1 MKKAIKF
8 LKKPN
13 IIYIEVP
20 DVNAIKDKKEGKN
33 REEFALGHH
42 HVFSKKS
49 LYNLFVSCNLK
60 VVKIKSIREPSGKY
74 TLYGFGLVI

>member
-1 MKKAIKF
+1 MKSNKVF
-8 LKKPN
+8 KKPN